1 VIRGG
6 FWDGDVKRELGLCTH
21 ICCGYVFA
29 PLGLFHIIV
38 VLDMI
43 IRAWLFTGLILDLRG
58 LNMEVLVYELHS
70 EYNRCECKGL
80 WTIYR
85 VCDYIRVIL
94 ELVSEAEYDL

>member
-1 VIRGG
+1 MIRGG
-6 FWDGDVKRELGLCTH
+6 FWDGDVKRELGLRTH

-43 IRAWLFTGLILDLRG
+43 IRAWLFTGLILDLRS
-58 LNMEVLVYELHS
+58 LNMEVFVYKLHS
-70 EYNRCECKGL
+70 EYSRCECEGL

-85 VCDYIRVIL
+85 V
-94 ELVSEAEYDL
+94 